1 MHAIRLSALGLAL
14 FLAAACGGGQKVTPP
29 PDPFRP
35 EPIEEVKPSGPTR
48 TDCDP
53 PDPSNAK
60 DAMTYAERAPSI
72 GEAQQLAD
80 EGFAELTAAE
90 GDALDPQTREDKIT
104 RAVEDFLSA
113 LGADPYN
120 VHATYNLAAA
130 YARIGRN
137 QCALNLLVRL
147 IAMKDHQSRKVEVG
161 KKFDRLLGR
170 NGQTIDPDFRKMRD
184 DAGFRCVIAN
194 IAAATPTLCFG
205 PGASGG

>member
-1 MHAIRLSALGLAL
+1 MHSIRLSCLGLAL
-14 FLAAACGGGQKVTPP
+14 SLAAACSGGQKVTPA

-35 EPIEEVKPSGPTR
+35 DPIEVVAPTGPTR

-53 PDPSNAK
+53 PDGSNAK

-90 GDALDPQTREDKIT
+90 GDALDPRTREEKIT

-130 YARIGRN
+130 YARINRP
-137 QCALNLLVRL
+137 QCSLNLLVRL
-147 IAMKDHQSRKVEVG
+147 IAMKDHASRKAEVA

-184 DAGFRCVIAN
+184 DTAFRCVIAN
-194 IAAATPTLCFG
+194 ISAATPTLCFG
-205 PGASGG
+205 QGAGS